1 MFYKDLYY
9 KKMNNNQCM
18 LNKIFFLQQHIDSG
32 LKWHYSATL
41 YDMNTFLLFH
51 VVDWHNW

>member
-18 LNKIFFLQQHIDSG
+18 LNKIFFYNS
-32 LKWHYSATL
+32 TL
-41 YDMNTFLLFH
+41 T
-51 VVDWHNW
+51 VV